1 MIITVFYFQEKKNC
15 DMKLLYQ
22 PKVHKRN
29 SQWNK
34 KTTLSRIIK
43 KEFPKF
49 IVPEATTLSKM

>member
-29 SQWNK
+29 SQRNK

-43 KEFPKF
+43 KNS
-49 IVPEATTLSKM
+49 LSLLYRKQQP

>member
-1 MIITVFYFQEKKNC
+1 
-15 DMKLLYQ
+15 MKLLYQ

-29 SQWNK
+29 SQRNK